1 MFQLVDM
8 FAPPEMN
15 LITNVTDVSVK
26 LTKFLQLSG
35 FKLGPDREVTFPFW
49 KIREK

>member
-15 LITNVTDVSVK
+15 LITNVTDVSVNI
-26 LTKFLQLSG
+26 
-35 FKLGPDREVTFPFW
+35 D
-49 KIREK
+49 KISSTLHGD